1 MSLEVKKILVAVD
14 FSETSNKAFDYALSL
29 ARVFEAEVFALHV
42 LEDPIL
48 YAPTTDESYR
58 EAYERTVQGK
68 LDELSSRHGAEGVKV
83 ELVTRQGSPFHEV
96 VEYAKAEN
104 CDMIVMGTLGLGPIQ
119 HMLMGS
125 VAEKVVRTASCPVL
139 VVRPDEHEFVAP

>member
-14 FSETSNKAFDYALSL
+14 FSATSNKAFDYALSL
-29 ARVFEAEVFALHV
+29 ARVFEGEVIALHV

-48 YAPTTDESYR
+48 YAPTTDQSYR
-58 EAYERTVQGK
+58 EAYERTVQCK
-68 LDELSSRHGAEGVKV
+68 LDELTGRHGAEGVNV

-96 VEYAKAEN
+96 VEYAKAEH

-119 HMLMGS
+119 HMLLGS
-125 VAEKVVRTASCPVL
+125 VAEKVVRKAHCPVL

>member
-1 MSLEVKKILVAVD
+1 MSLEVKKILVATD
-14 FSETSNKAFDYALSL
+14 FSATSDKAFDYALSL
-29 ARVFEAEVFALHV
+29 ARVFEAEVIALHV

-58 EAYERTVQGK
+58 EAYERTVQAK
-68 LDELSSRHGAEGVKV
+68 LNELTGRHGAEGVKV

-96 VEYAKAEN
+96 VEYAKAEH
-104 CDMIVMGTLGLGPIQ
+104 CDMIIMGTLGLGPIQ
-119 HMLMGS
+119 HMLLGS

>member
-1 MSLEVKKILVAVD
+1 MSLNVKKILVAVD

-29 ARVFEAEVFALHV
+29 ARVFEAEVIALHV

-68 LDELSSRHGAEGVKV
+68 LDELIGRHGVEGVKV

-96 VEYAKAEN
+96 VEHSKDAH

-119 HMLMGS
+119 HMLLGS
-125 VAEKVVRTASCPVL
+125 VAEKVVRTAPCPVL
-139 VVRPDEHEFVAP
+139 VVRPDEHEFVAL